1 MMSIN
6 LKDIAI
12 LNIRGVVY
20 SCTINEISKSCPVNL
35 LESVDLTEKREVLK
49 KF

>member
-12 LNIRGVVY
+12 LNINGSDY
-20 SCTINEISKSCPVNL
+20 CCNIYGNSKNDTVNL
-35 LESVDLTEKREVLK
+35 LQNVDLTERIRIL
-49 KF
+49 